1 MITTTEPT
9 ITGNDFEHEVIE
21 MEAQLAENIA
31 KIHSESN
38 HFERP
43 KLHPFT
49 YEDRKNTTILFGG
62 LTEAHEELMLS
73 HLQSLGYKVE
83 RLPEADFESITI
95 GKEFCNK
102 GQCNPTYYTIGNLIK
117 YLQNKTKELSVEQV
131 EKQYAYFTAGS
142 CGPCRFGMYENEYR
156 KAMIDAGFENFRI
169 MVVQQAGGTKQNQ
182 TDGQEPGMN
191 YNKDFYV
198 GIIKALI
205 VGDLINDLVNKLE
218 PYEIISGATRKA
230 KADALLMMQKS
241 IKDTKKIYKGLQ
253 EVKKVFAKVQCDYTQ
268 IKPIVKITGEFWAS
282 LTESQGNYH
291 LKQWLVTENAE
302 VKMEPMT
309 GWFEHLLFSRE
320 IKARDRRGIVQE
332 KHGLGEGANPYKNE
346 LKLYGFRR
354 LLNGYYNLYR
364 SALGFKPNNTT
375 NNRVL
380 ANLAHNYYNKRQGG
394 GEAYMEVGSLIY
406 LNKNKTAHM
415 LISVK
420 PFGCLPST
428 ASDGVQSKVT
438 SDYPDI
444 IFLSLETSGDSEV
457 NFKSRAQMKLFEAKQ
472 KAKKEADEVMTK
484 HKIDL
489 EKIKAFVA
497 KHPKYSAGDFIIK
510 GKHTGTGINFILDMH
525 KRMKSPTGMV
535 KHGFSKMIN

>member
-1 MITTTEPT
+1 MTTKETTPTET
-9 ITGNDFEHEVIE
+9 SFDTEVIE
-21 MEAQLAENIA
+21 MEALLAEGIT
-31 KIHSESN
+31 KIHSKST

-43 KLHPFT
+43 ILHPFNV
-49 YEDRKNTTILFGG
+49 EDRKDTTILFGG

-117 YLQNKTKELSVEQV
+117 YLQNKAKEMSIAEV
-131 EKQYAYFTAGS
+131 EKKYAYFTAGS

-169 MVVQQAGGTKQNQ
+169 LVVQQAGGTKQSEV
-182 TDGQEPGMN
+182 DGKEPGLN
-191 YNKDFYV
+191 FNKDFYV
-198 GIIKALI
+198 GIVKALI
-205 VGDLINDLVNKLE
+205 IGDLINDLVNKIE
-218 PYEIISGATRKA
+218 PYEVVKGATRKA
-230 KADALLMMQKS
+230 KEDALIIMQKS

-253 EVKKVFAKVQCDYTQ
+253 KVKKVFAKVQCDYTQ

-291 LKQWLVTENAE
+291 LKRWLVTENAE

-309 GWFEHLLFSRE
+309 GWFEHLLFSGE

-332 KHGLGEGANPYKNE
+332 KHGLGEGANPYKYE
-346 LKLYGFRR
+346 LKLFGFRKI
-354 LLNGYYNLYR
+354 LNAYFNLYR

-375 NNRVL
+375 SNRVL
-380 ANLAHNYYNKRQGG
+380 ANLAHDYYNNRQDA

-406 LNKNKTAHM
+406 LNKNKVAHM

-428 ASDGVQSKVT
+428 ASDGVQSKVS
-438 SDYPDI
+438 SDYPEI

-472 KAKKEADEVMTK
+472 KAKKEADEVMIK

-489 EKIKAFVA
+489 EKIKEFVA
-497 KHPKYSAGDFIIK
+497 KHPQYSAGDFIVK

-525 KRMKSPTGMV
+525 KRMKSPVGRV
-535 KHGFSKMIN
+535 KHQFSIMTN